1 MNLLKYFFSRY
12 FLKQAFVASLFFG
25 TIITIVFIYLNIST
39 NHNNYIKVPDLKG
52 LSIENVAEILNK
64 NKLKFEISDS
74 TFFNPDFSNRF
85 FSSSRHHPYNI
96 LSL

>member
-1 MNLLKYFFSRY
+1 MNLLKYFFSRF
-12 FLKQAFVASLFFG
+12 FLKQIFLASILFG

-52 LSIENVAEILNK
+52 LSIEEVTDILNK

-74 TFFNPDFSNRF
+74 TFFNP
-85 FSSSRHHPYNI
+85 
-96 LSL
+96 